1 MPRARKEREGVA
13 WKCSCGTGN
22 RRRRRP
28 SAAAPVDG
36 DDDGRFRSSYR
47 TPLEPPRDLNLQA
60 RLALSIVLSLIV
72 VARRCEHK
80 TGAKADAEKRD
91 ASSRRRRFLSLPLVL
106 SSHNLSASS
115 PLPRPKIIIKKQA
128 SARAT
133 TSARPGSPLLVE
145 AKVAIRFQRFGRK
158 KAPFY
163 RLVAIDS
170 RDRREGRPLERLGFY
185 DPLKKETNL
194 NAPAIKKWLAVG
206 AQPSETVAN
215 LLKKA
220 MVLEE

>member
-1 MPRARKEREGVA
+1 MRTQKKNNGA
-13 WKCSCGTGN
+13 
-22 RRRRRP
+22 
-28 SAAAPVDG
+28 
-36 DDDGRFRSSYR
+36 SS
-47 TPLEPPRDLNLQA
+47 
-60 RLALSIVLSLIV
+60 SS
-72 VARRCEHK
+72 
-80 TGAKADAEKRD
+80 
-91 ASSRRRRFLSLPLVL
+91 SSRRLSPFFLFLSQPLLLFAPPPL
-106 SSHNLSASS
+106 STLQTE
-115 PLPRPKIIIKKQA
+115 KQA
-128 SARAT
+128 STRAT
-133 TSARPGSPLLVE
+133 TSAPRSPLLVE

>member
-1 MPRARKEREGVA
+1 MRAQDRGESGRRK
-13 WKCSCGTGN
+13 T
-22 RRRRRP
+22 RRQQ
-28 SAAAPVDG
+28 
-36 DDDGRFRSSYR
+36 
-47 TPLEPPRDLNLQA
+47 PPPP
-60 RLALSIVLSLIV
+60 LSL
-72 VARRCEHK
+72 
-80 TGAKADAEKRD
+80 
-91 ASSRRRRFLSLPLVL
+91 SPSRPFLSQPLRLL
-106 SSHNLSASS
+106 SPPSTQNNN
-115 PLPRPKIIIKKQA
+115 KKQA

>member
-1 MPRARKEREGVA
+1 M
-13 WKCSCGTGN
+13 
-22 RRRRRP
+22 
-28 SAAAPVDG
+28 
-36 DDDGRFRSSYR
+36 R
-47 TPLEPPRDLNLQA
+47 TQKK
-60 RLALSIVLSLIV
+60 
-72 VARRCEHK
+72 H
-80 TGAKADAEKRD
+80 D
-91 ASSRRRRFLSLPLVL
+91 ASSRRRRLSLFLCFFLSRPPPPLF
-106 SSHNLSASS
+106 
-115 PLPRPKIIIKKQA
+115 PFPFPKNKKKQA

-133 TSARPGSPLLVE
+133 TSARSPLLVE

-206 AQPSETVAN
+206 AKPTETVAN

-220 MVLEE
+220 MVLDD

>member
-1 MPRARKEREGVA
+1 MRAQDRGESGRRK
-13 WKCSCGTGN
+13 T
-22 RRRRRP
+22 RRQQPPPPLSLSPSRPFLSQPLRLLSPP
-28 SAAAPVDG
+28 SAQ
-36 DDDGRFRSSYR
+36 
-47 TPLEPPRDLNLQA
+47 N
-60 RLALSIVLSLIV
+60 
-72 VARRCEHK
+72 
-80 TGAKADAEKRD
+80 
-91 ASSRRRRFLSLPLVL
+91 
-106 SSHNLSASS
+106 NN
-115 PLPRPKIIIKKQA
+115 KKQA